1 MGIEPGSGGAMAD
14 EHLSEE
20 LEEEE
25 RRYEEAGVVSR
36 RHLTDAV
43 LQVAIRQLPHSAPL
57 VLPQTATVAD
67 AIRLMQEQRHGSVV
81 VVDGRRRLC
90 GIFTERDVL
99 YRIAGGDVDLATAP
113 LGEHMTAD
121 PVVLRHTDPIGLA
134 LNKMSV
140 GGYRHI
146 PLVDRAN
153 EPVGIIAMRD
163 IVHFL
168 AEFFPETALNVPP
181 DASTVADEQ
190 AGG

>member
-1 MGIEPGSGGAMAD
+1 MEIEPGSGGAMAD
-14 EHLSEE
+14 EHLSGE

-43 LQVAIRQLPHSAPL
+43 LQVAIRQLPHADPL
-57 VLPQTATVAD
+57 VLPDKATVAE
-67 AIRLMQEQRHGSVV
+67 AIGLMQEHRHGCVV
-81 VVDGRRRLC
+81 VVDGRRRVC

-99 YRIAGGDVDLATAP
+99 YRIAEGGVDLETASI
-113 LGEHMTAD
+113 GDHMTTD
-121 PVVLRHTDPIGLA
+121 PVVLRPTDPIGLA

-153 EPVGIIAMRD
+153 EPVGVIAMRD
-163 IVHFL
+163 IVQFL

-181 DASTVADEQ
+181 DASTVADEP